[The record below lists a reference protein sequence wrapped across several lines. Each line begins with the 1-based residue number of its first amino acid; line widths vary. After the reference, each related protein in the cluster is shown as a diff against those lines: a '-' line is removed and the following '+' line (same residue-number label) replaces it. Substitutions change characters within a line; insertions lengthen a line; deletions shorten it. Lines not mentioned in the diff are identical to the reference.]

1 MTSIDHAFHIDEQ
14 LSAYLDDELSP
25 EERLQVES
33 HLKECGDC
41 RAEFGRLQEIAEL
54 ASESLRSVRC
64 VSPEHKTAYIHDL
77 MDAAQRSKV
86 EKHLARCRNCSGE
99 IEELREWVDEKAGPG
114 GIPRPADRRGKP
126 RNPGRFVTVFFPL
139 AAAAAIVIGMASM
152 LVNKSRVP
160 AITALNVRN
169 AVVRSVDEPAEVDIG
184 FGSEG
189 ALHTN
194 DEIQLV
200 LDAGT
205 SNHAVLLWIN
215 SDGEVG
221 PLKFGPFTDP
231 IYHRAAAGQKG
242 AASSAST
249 VVLPSATKRLRIGSA
264 VGTDAIFVVFTK
276 EPLADAVI
284 NNAKQALLKIGPPP
298 ELPYGSIVWLDQ
310 NGRWTRSAP
319 DRLNRLLAALTGALS
334 GHEVACRGVVFA
346 HE

>member
-1 MTSIDHAFHIDEQ
+1 MASIDRAFHIDEQ

-41 RAEFGRLQEIAEL
+41 RAEFGRIRNIAEL

-64 VSPEHKTAYIHDL
+64 VSPEDKTAYIHDL

-86 EKHLARCRNCSGE
+86 DKHLARCRNCSAE
-99 IEELREWVDEKAGPG
+99 IEELREWVGEKAEPG
-114 GIPRPADRRGKP
+114 AIPRPAYQRGKP
-126 RNPGRFVTVFFPL
+126 RNPGRFITVFFPL
-139 AAAAAIVIGMASM
+139 AAAAAIVVGMAST
-152 LVNKSRVP
+152 LLNDPRVP

-169 AVVRSVDEPAEVDIG
+169 AVVRGVDGPTEVDIS

-205 SNHAVLLWIN
+205 SNHAVVLWMD
-215 SDGEVG
+215 SAGQVATLKVG
-221 PLKFGPFTDP
+221 PFSDP
-231 IYHRAAAGQKG
+231 KYHRAAAGRKS
-242 AASSAST
+242 AASAST
-249 VVLPSATKRLRIGSA
+249 IVLPSATERWQIGSA

-284 NNAKQALLKIGPPP
+284 SNAKQALSRIGPPP